1 MKVETNGAAGLRNAL
16 TDEEIRRCD
25 GIIVAADTA
34 VDVDRFRGRPVIFVP
49 VSEAIRR
56 PAKLLQLAVSGEV
69 QNYEGGASFRQHSVK
84 RIAHTVYSHMMNG
97 VSHMLPDVYK
107 RQVQR
112 FFVIDSMAL
121 ANVTR
126 RHDACRPDF
135 IEILPGVMPKI
146 IRRICQETQT
156 PIIAGGLV
164 SDKED
169 IMAALGA
176 GACAVSTTNP
186 EVWRM

>member
-1 MKVETNGAAGLRNAL
+1 MDCKELIADSPVIAAVKDREGLEACL
-16 TDEEIRRCD
+16 QTDVRVVFVLFGTVCNITEIVDRIKESGRCAMVHLDLVTGLSAKEVSVDFIRTHTKAD
-25 GIIVAADTA
+25 GIISTKQSLIARAAELGLCT
-34 VDVDRFRGRPVIFVP
+34 
-49 VSEAIRR
+49 
-56 PAKLLQLAVSGEV
+56 
-69 QNYEGGASFRQHSVK
+69 
-84 RIAHTVYSHMMNG
+84 
-97 VSHMLPDVYK
+97 
-107 RQVQR
+107 VQR

-186 EVWRM
+186 KVWRM

>member
-1 MKVETNGAAGLRNAL
+1 MDCKELIADSPVIAAVKDREGLEACL
-16 TDEEIRRCD
+16 QTDVRVVFVLFGTVCNITEI
-25 GIIVAADTA
+25 
-34 VDVDRFRGRPVIFVP
+34 VDRIKESGRCAMVHLDLVTGLSAKEVSVDFIRTHTKADGVI
-49 VSEAIRR
+49 ST
-56 PAKLLQLAVSGEV
+56 KQSL
-69 QNYEGGASFRQHSVK
+69 
-84 RIAHTVYSHMMNG
+84 IARAAELGLCT
-97 VSHMLPDVYK
+97 
-107 RQVQR
+107 VQR

-169 IMAALGA
+169 IMGALTA

-186 EVWRM
+186 KVWRM

>member
-1 MKVETNGAAGLRNAL
+1 MDCKELIADSPVIAAVKDREGLEACL
-16 TDEEIRRCD
+16 QTDVRVVFVLFGTVCNITEIVDRIKESGRCAMVHLDLVTGLSAKEVSVDFIRTHTKAD
-25 GIIVAADTA
+25 GIISTKQSLIARAAELGLCT
-34 VDVDRFRGRPVIFVP
+34 
-49 VSEAIRR
+49 
-56 PAKLLQLAVSGEV
+56 
-69 QNYEGGASFRQHSVK
+69 
-84 RIAHTVYSHMMNG
+84 
-97 VSHMLPDVYK
+97 
-107 RQVQR
+107 VQR

-135 IEILPGVMPKI
+135 